1 MTGNETL
8 ASLLGRVRPVDASLT
23 AKAKAHLDDLTK
35 PQGSLGRLEEMALRL
50 YLIQGEKPLKAAPAA
65 IFTCAGDHGV
75 SREGVSLY
83 PQEVTRQMV
92 LNFTAGGAGINVLA
106 RKAGAELVV
115 VDAGTAG
122 GAYPEHPGLVQAKV
136 APGTANMAE
145 GPAMTIEQ
153 CEKALM
159 LGARL
164 ADEASARG
172 VRIVGTGDMGIAN
185 TTPSTALYC
194 ALLGL
199 DPSAITGPGTGLDA
213 NGVSHKVRIVAR
225 SIAANREAVLSGDA
239 LRVLAAL
246 GGFEIACIAG
256 LVLGG
261 AANKMAVLVDGF
273 ISTAAATAAFKLAP
287 EARQYCFFSHA
298 SAEPGHQA
306 VMAALGEKPLLDLG
320 LRLGEGTGAALALML
335 LDSAAAI
342 FNEMAT
348 FSQAGVS
355 RADD

>member
-8 ASLLGRVRPVDASLT
+8 ASLMGRVRPVDASLA
-23 AKAKAHLDDLTK
+23 AKAQAHLDDLTK

-50 YLIQGEKPLKAAPAA
+50 FLIQGENPLKASPAA

-75 SREGVSLY
+75 AKEGVSLY

-92 LNFTAGGAGINVLA
+92 LNFIAGGAGINVLA

-122 GAYPEHPGLVQAKV
+122 GTYPDHPGLVQAKI
-136 APGTANMAE
+136 APGTANMAK
-145 GPAMTIEQ
+145 GPAMTLAE
-153 CEKALM
+153 CEKALL

-164 ADEASARG
+164 AGEAAARG
-172 VRIVGTGDMGIAN
+172 VKVIGTGDMGIAN
-185 TTPSTALYC
+185 TTPSTALFC
-194 ALLGL
+194 AFLGL
-199 DPSAITGPGTGLDA
+199 QPSAITGPGTGLDA
-213 NGVSHKVRIVAR
+213 GGVSRKVQVVAA
-225 SIAANREAVLSGDA
+225 SIAANREAVLSGDP

-256 LVLGG
+256 LILGG

-287 EARQYCFFSHA
+287 EARGYCFFSHA

-306 VMAALGEKPLLDLG
+306 VMEALGEKPLLDLG

-335 LDSAAAI
+335 LSSAAAI